1 MRKNTVS
8 INAGGLLIG
17 GGAPISVQSMT
28 NVPATD
34 IEASVAQINALA
46 EAGCD
51 LVRLAVPDMESAAA
65 FEKIRLRSPVPLSAD
80 IHFDYRLALAA
91 LESGA
96 DKIRINPGNIGSEDR
111 IRAVAEACKKAGVP
125 IRVGVNSG
133 SVRKDVLEKCGG
145 PTTEA
150 LLICARENIE
160 ALERYGF
167 RDICLSIKASDVSRT
182 IAANLAAAE
191 AFPYPLHIGVTEAG
205 AGEAGRLR
213 SAIGIGG
220 LLAMGVGDTVR
231 VSLTG
236 DPVKEIY
243 AAKDILAAAGVNTS
257 GVNVVSCPTCG
268 RTRVCL
274 EKVAAEVSEAVKN
287 LKTDKKLT
295 VAVMGC
301 IVNGPGEARE
311 ADVGLAGGTDEF
323 LLFVKGQPVSKV
335 PADGAVAALVSELKK
350 LL

>member
-1 MRKNTVS
+1 MRKNTLQ

-17 GGAPISVQSMT
+17 GGAPISIQSMT

-34 IEASVAQINALA
+34 VEASLAQINALYD
-46 EAGCD
+46 AGCD
-51 LVRLAVPDMESAAA
+51 LVRLAVPDMDSARA
-65 FEKIRLRSPVPLSAD
+65 FALIRQRSPLPLSAD

-91 LESGA
+91 VEAGA

-111 IRAVAEACKKAGVP
+111 IRAVAEACGKAGVP

-133 SVRKDVLEKCGG
+133 SVRRDILEKCGG

-150 LLICARENIE
+150 LLLCAEENIK
-160 ALERYGF
+160 ALEKYGF

-182 IAANLAAAE
+182 IEANLAASK

-213 SAIGIGG
+213 SGIGIGA

-243 AAKDILAAAGVNTS
+243 AAKDILAAVGMNKS

-268 RTRVCL
+268 RTKVCL
-274 EKVAAEVSEAVKN
+274 EEVAAEVSAAVKT

-311 ADVGLAGGTDEF
+311 ADVGLAGGVDEF
-323 LLFVKGQPVSKV
+323 LLFVKGEPVRKV
-335 PADGAVAALVSELKK
+335 PADHAVAALLDELRPM
-350 LL
+350 L

>member
-1 MRKNTVS
+1 MRKTTKA
-8 INAGGLLIG
+8 INAGGLIIG
-17 GGAPISVQSMT
+17 GGAKISVQSMT

-34 IEASVAQINALA
+34 IEASIAQIKALA
-46 EAGCD
+46 GAGCD
-51 LVRLAVPDMESAAA
+51 LVRLAVPDMDSARALA
-65 FEKIRLRSPVPLSAD
+65 KIREASPVPLSAD
-80 IHFDYRLALAA
+80 IHFDYKLALAA
-91 LESGA
+91 LEAGA
-96 DKIRINPGNIGSEDR
+96 DKIRINPGNIGSEEK
-111 IRAVAEACKKAGVP
+111 IRAVAEACGRAGVP

-133 SVRKDVLEKCGG
+133 SVRKDILEKCGG

-150 LLICARENIE
+150 LILCARENIE
-160 ALERYGF
+160 ALEKYGF
-167 RDICLSIKASDVSRT
+167 SDICLSIKASDVSRT

-243 AAKDILAAAGVNTS
+243 AAQDILAAAGVNES
-257 GVNVVSCPTCG
+257 GINVVSCPTCG
-268 RTRVCL
+268 RTKVCL
-274 EKVAAEVSEAVKN
+274 ERVAAEVSEAVKS

-311 ADVGLAGGTDEF
+311 ADVGLAGGVDEF
-323 LLFVKGQPVSKV
+323 LLFVKGEPRRKVS
-335 PADGAVAALVSELKK
+335 ADSAVEALLDELRSM
-350 LL
+350 L

>member
-1 MRKNTVS
+1 MRKITQQ

-28 NVPATD
+28 NVSATD
-34 IEASVAQINALA
+34 VEGSLAQIRALA
-46 EAGCD
+46 DAGCD

-65 FEKIRLRSPVPLSAD
+65 FAKIRERSPLPLSAD

-91 LESGA
+91 IDAGA

-111 IRAVAEACKKAGVP
+111 IRAVAESCGKKGIP

-160 ALERYGF
+160 ALEKFGF
-167 RDICLSIKASDVSRT
+167 KDICLSIKASDVSRT
-182 IAANLAAAE
+182 IEANLAASA
-191 AFPYPLHIGVTEAG
+191 AFPYPLHVGVTEAG

-213 SAIGIGG
+213 SAIGIGA

-243 AAKDILAAAGVNTS
+243 AAKDILAAAGVNVS
-257 GVNVVSCPTCG
+257 GINVVSCPTCG
-268 RTRVCL
+268 RTKVCL
-274 EKVAAEVSEAVKN
+274 EKVAAEVCEAVKT

-323 LLFVKGQPVSKV
+323 LLFVKGEPKRKVS
-335 PADGAVAALVSELKK
+335 ADRAVEALIAELS
-350 LL
+350 LML